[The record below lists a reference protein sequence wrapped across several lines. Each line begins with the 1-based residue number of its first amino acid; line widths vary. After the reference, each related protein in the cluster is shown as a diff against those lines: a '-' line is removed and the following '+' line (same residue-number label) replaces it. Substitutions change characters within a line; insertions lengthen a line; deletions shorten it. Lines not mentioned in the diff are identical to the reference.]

1 MASPFLFVPFDRPV
15 FISMNFAANKE
26 LLNRIRMLLEPVV
39 ELEGCDLVGL
49 EFGFEQGGL
58 VLRVYID
65 KAGGIQV
72 SDCARVSRACSPE
85 LDVDDPITG
94 RYRLDVSSPGV
105 ARPVERVEDFK
116 RFAGYRAKI
125 KMGPDAPRR
134 KYTGILRGI
143 EGTLI
148 QVEVDQQLVE
158 LELNQVDRV
167 RLQLSTEEFME
178 LGAAIPQAA
187 QGESR

>member
-1 MASPFLFVPFDRPV
+1 ME
-15 FISMNFAANKE
+15 FATKKA
-26 LLNRIRMLLEPVV
+26 LLSRIRTLLEPVV
-39 ELEGCDLVGL
+39 EMEGCELVGL
-49 EFGFEQGGL
+49 EFAFERGGL

-65 KAGGIQV
+65 KPGGIQV
-72 SDCARVSRACSPE
+72 SDCARISRACSPE
-85 LDVDDPITG
+85 LDVDDPISG
-94 RYRLDVSSPGV
+94 RYRLEVSSPGIE
-105 ARPVERVEDFK
+105 RLVERPQDFE

-125 KMGPDAPRR
+125 KMGPEAPRR

-143 EGTLI
+143 EGELI
-148 QVEVDQQLVE
+148 RVEVDQQLVE

-167 RLQLSTEEFME
+167 RLDLSTEEFME